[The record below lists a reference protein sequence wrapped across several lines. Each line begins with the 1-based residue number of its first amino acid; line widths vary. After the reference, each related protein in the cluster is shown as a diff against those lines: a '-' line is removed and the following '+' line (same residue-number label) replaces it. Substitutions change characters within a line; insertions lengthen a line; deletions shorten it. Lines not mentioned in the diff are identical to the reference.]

1 MPVGVVVMEAM
12 MCQNGL
18 FYAFES
24 IMTSGNV
31 PRSSFYP
38 QKSLFYEK
46 LCCQKNNTTLA
57 TSF

>member
-1 MPVGVVVMEAM
+1 MLVGVVVREAI

-31 PRSSFYP
+31 PRGSFYP
-38 QKSLFYEK
+38 QKSLFYEN
-46 LCCQKNNTTLA
+46 LFCQKNNTTLA